1 MITITDQL
9 SIDEAD
15 LTERFVRAS
24 GPGGQNVN
32 KVSTAVELR
41 FDTRGVSNLPV
52 PVRIRLSELAGRR
65 LTKDGIIIIRAETHR
80 TQELNRSAARARL
93 IDLIARAAIVPKRRI
108 RTRPSRAAKER
119 RLKAKS
125 RRSDTKQRRSRKPS
139 LLD

>member
-32 KVSTAVELR
+32 KVATAVELR
-41 FDTRGVSNLPV
+41 FDTRGAASNLPV
-52 PVRIRLSELAGRR
+52 PVRIRLSQLAGRR
-65 LTKDGIIIIRAETHR
+65 LTKDGIIIIRAETYR
-80 TQELNRSAARARL
+80 TQELNRSDARDRL
-93 IDLIARAAIVPKRRI
+93 IELIRRAAIAPKRRL

-119 RLKAKS
+119 RLKAKA
-125 RRSDTKQRRSRKPS
+125 RRSDIKRLRRTKP
-139 LLD
+139 LI